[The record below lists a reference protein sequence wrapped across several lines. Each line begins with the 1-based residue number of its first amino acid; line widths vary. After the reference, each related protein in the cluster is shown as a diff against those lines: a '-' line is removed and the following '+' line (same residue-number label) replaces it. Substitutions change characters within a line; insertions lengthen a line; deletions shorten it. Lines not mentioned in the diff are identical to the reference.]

1 MPKNEKLSKE
11 QNKKDLSKRK
21 TKKVSTKSTTQKN
34 EVEKKRKSDGISKT
48 NKTASAKKDTA
59 KNFLENKILEK
70 NSSMENSKK
79 EIDEETVID
88 KIKNFLAKIVLMQ
101 EEAQKEDEDKN
112 VKKDTQEK
120 KTIVKKIEKPKYML
134 EYYDLPYRYNETVV
148 KVLAQTPKKLFVY
161 WDISDSD
168 REKYLKA
175 FGDDF
180 FYKTYPVLLLYNEDK
195 KYVREIVVNDFANSW
210 YIDIQDPKTKYTIQ
224 LGRKFKDKPEIINLV
239 EFEQN
244 NIVLQTDYL
253 PFANS
258 NEMEAP
264 NDHVLF
270 ESLPRFLVFRN
281 VKNNEEMIKD
291 LRSFKDTFGNNYS
304 IEEFYKDQYN
314 EELSEG
320 MFDMSNPSSGVNSS
334 YFK

>member
-1 MPKNEKLSKE
+1 MPKNEKFPKE
-11 QNKKDLSKRK
+11 QKEKDVKVK
-21 TKKVSTKSTTQKN
+21 NTTKKVEKNQKSPKA
-34 EVEKKRKSDGISKT
+34 SKT
-48 NKTASAKKDTA
+48 NKGMSVKKDA
-59 KNFLENKILEK
+59 VKKIPEK
-70 NSSMENSKK
+70 KTPIEKKSEKK
-79 EIDEETVID
+79 EDKVDEETVID
-88 KIKNFLAKIVLMQ
+88 KIKNFLAKIALMQ
-101 EEAQKEDEDKN
+101 EEAQKENDEKK
-112 VKKDTQEK
+112 VKKSAGK
-120 KTIVKKIEKPKYML
+120 KKSNIEKIEKPKYML

-175 FGDDF
+175 FGNDF
-180 FYKTYPVLLLYNEDK
+180 FNKTYPVLLLYNEDK
-195 KYVREIVVNDFANSW
+195 KYVREIAVNDFANSW

-224 LGRKFKDKPEIINLV
+224 LGRKFRNKPEIINLV

-270 ESLPRFLVFRN
+270 ESLPRFFTFRN
-281 VKNNEEMIKD
+281 VKTNEEITKD
-291 LRSFKDTFGNNYS
+291 LRSFKDAFGNNYS
-304 IEEFYKDQYN
+304 VEEFYHEQYN

-320 MFDMSNPSSGVNSS
+320 MFDMSNPSSGFSS
-334 YFK
+334 SSFK

>member
-1 MPKNEKLSKE
+1 MPKNEKFPKE
-11 QNKKDLSKRK
+11 QKEKDLKVKNK
-21 TKKVSTKSTTQKN
+21 TKKVSTNTKK
-34 EVEKKRKSDGISKT
+34 VEKSQKSPKVSKT
-48 NKTASAKKDTA
+48 NKNVAVKKDTVSKA
-59 KNFLENKILEK
+59 SEK
-70 NSSMENSKK
+70 KTLAEKK
-79 EIDEETVID
+79 VDEETVID
-88 KIKNFLAKIVLMQ
+88 KIKNFLSKIALMQ
-101 EEAQKEDEDKN
+101 EEAQKENDDKK
-112 VKKDTQEK
+112 VKKSVGEK
-120 KTIVKKIEKPKYML
+120 KLNIEKIEKPKYML

-161 WDISDSD
+161 WDVSDSD

-175 FGDDF
+175 FGNDF
-180 FYKTYPVLLLYNEDK
+180 FNKTYPVLLLYNEDK
-195 KYVREIVVNDFANSW
+195 KYVREITVNDFANSW

-224 LGRKFKDKPEIINLV
+224 LGRKFKNKPEIINLV

-270 ESLPRFLVFRN
+270 ESLPRYFVFRN
-281 VKNNEEMIKD
+281 VKTNQEITKD
-291 LRSFKDTFGNNYS
+291 LRSFKDTFGNNYNV
-304 IEEFYKDQYN
+304 EEFYQEQYN

-320 MFDMSNPSSGVNSS
+320 RFDMSNPSSGFSS
-334 YFK
+334 SSFK

>member
-1 MPKNEKLSKE
+1 MPKNEKFPKE
-11 QNKKDLSKRK
+11 QKTKDLKVKNNTKKVEKNQEAQKVSK
-21 TKKVSTKSTTQKN
+21 TKKTTTVKKVPEKKTTIKK
-34 EVEKKRKSDGISKT
+34 EVEKKV
-48 NKTASAKKDTA
+48 
-59 KNFLENKILEK
+59 
-70 NSSMENSKK
+70 
-79 EIDEETVID
+79 DEETVVD
-88 KIKNFLAKIVLMQ
+88 KIKNFLAKIALMQ
-101 EEAQKEDEDKN
+101 EEAEKETDDKKA
-112 VKKDTQEK
+112 KKTASEK
-120 KTIVKKIEKPKYML
+120 KTKTEKIEKPKYML

-161 WDISDSD
+161 WDVSDSD

-175 FGDDF
+175 FGNDF
-180 FYKTYPVLLLYNEDK
+180 FNKTYPVLLLYNEDK
-195 KYVREIVVNDFANSW
+195 KYVREIAVNDFANSW

-270 ESLPRFLVFRN
+270 ESLPRYFVFRN
-281 VKNNEEMIKD
+281 VKTNQEITKD
-291 LRSFKDTFGNNYS
+291 LRSFRDTFGNNYS
-304 IEEFYKDQYN
+304 VEEFYQEQYN

-320 MFDMSNPSSGVNSS
+320 RFDMSNPSSGFSS
-334 YFK
+334 SSFK